1 MRLRFLRWRDF
12 PGSTGIQEITN
23 VRAREDSVE
32 GGGDEPKNSGT
43 SRSWEDK
50 EMGFPWELL

>member
-1 MRLRFLRWRDF
+1 M
-12 PGSTGIQEITN
+12 T
-23 VRAREDSVE
+23 AE
-32 GGGDEPKNSGT
+32 GGGVEPKNPGT